1 MGTSR
6 SIADQIA
13 ASQALAA
20 EPPYLKGL
28 NAEQR
33 QAVEL
38 TDGPVLVL
46 AGAGTGKTRV
56 LTTRIAHILWTR
68 RARPNEILAVTFTN
82 KAAREMK
89 ERIGHLLGGT
99 AEGMPWLGTFHSIG
113 MRILRRHAE
122 LAGLSG
128 NFTILDVDDQIRL
141 VKQIIEAEKLDGK
154 RWPARQLAGL
164 IDGWKNKGLTPAKV
178 PAGERFSFA
187 NGRAVELY
195 AAYQKRLKELNA
207 VDFGDLLLE
216 NLRLFQEHPD
226 VLKQYHR
233 WFTYILVDEY
243 QDTNVAQYLW
253 LRLLAQGSRNIC
265 CVGDD
270 DQSIYGWRGAEVDN
284 ILRFEK
290 DFPGATVIRLEQN
303 YRSTAHI
310 LGAASKLI
318 ANNAGR
324 LGKTLRTDAG
334 AGAKLLVRGVWD
346 DDAEARLAAED
357 IDRLRRE
364 GVTLNNMAI
373 LVRASFQMRA
383 FEDRFVTMGM
393 PYRVIGGPRFY
404 ERQEIKDA
412 IAYLEVMQNHA
423 ADLKFERIVNVP
435 KRGLGDIA
443 VQAVFEHARHFS
455 IPLYWAARR
464 ISQTADL
471 GKSDAD
477 ILSSWRPSH
486 APSTDHLTI
495 VDGVLIDEIGIPT
508 GGALPELSTRAD
520 SVISDYSNATG
531 LSWQDAYADFKYGSQ
546 IKKKQ
551 KEELRRFL
559 DDFDR
564 WRSLSATMPHTDL
577 AGLILDESGYTAMW
591 QKDKSPQAQS
601 RLENLKELIR
611 FMEEFDSLGAFL
623 EHVALVMD
631 VEQAAEGDRVSLMTL
646 HGAKGL
652 EFDVVFLPG
661 WEEGLF
667 PHQRA
672 LDENGNEGLEEE
684 RRLAYVGIT
693 RARKRL
699 TISFAQNRRVH
710 GSWQSASP
718 SRFLGEIS
726 EEHAELVMKS
736 GGYGYGG
743 YGAATYGGANGGYG
757 ASRFDEEASPFEFD
771 ERPAPGWKRAQA
783 NWSSPGVVKN
793 RARGA
798 PKEIEGKLVAAS
810 VVAVPEFKVGQRVF
824 HQKFGYGAVSQIEGN
839 KLTVEFEKA
848 GQKKVVASFVE
859 AV

>member
-1 MGTSR
+1 MGPSR
-6 SIADQIA
+6 SIAEKISEA
-13 ASQALAA
+13 RALAA

-33 QAVEL
+33 EAVERL
-38 TDGPVLVL
+38 DGPVLVL

-56 LTTRIAHILWTR
+56 LTTRMAHLLWTK

-89 ERIGHLLGGT
+89 ERVGQLVGG
-99 AEGMPWLGTFHSIG
+99 AVEGMPWLGTFHSIG

-122 LAGLSG
+122 LVGLSQ
-128 NFTILDVDDQIRL
+128 NFTILDTDDQIRL
-141 VKQIIEAEKLDGK
+141 IKQLIQAERLDEK

-164 IDGWKNKGLTPAKV
+164 IDGWKNKGLVPEKV
-178 PAGERFSFA
+178 PASDAYSFA
-187 NGRAVELY
+187 NGRGIELY

-207 VDFGDLLLE
+207 ADFGDLLLE
-216 NLRLFQEHPD
+216 NIRLFTENPD
-226 VLKQYHR
+226 VLKQYHC
-233 WFTYILVDEY
+233 WFAYIMVDEY

-290 DFPGATVIRLEQN
+290 DFPGAHVIRLEQN

-318 ANNAGR
+318 ANNLGR
-324 LGKTLRTDAG
+324 LGKTLRTGSGFGD
-334 AGAKLLVRGVWD
+334 KLAVRGVWD
-346 DDAEARLAAED
+346 DDEEARLAAED
-357 IDRLRRE
+357 MDRLHRE
-364 GVTLNNMAI
+364 GVAYNDMAV

-383 FEDRFVTMGM
+383 FEDRFVTMGL

-412 IAYLEVMQNHA
+412 IAYLEVMQNPA

-435 KRGLGDIA
+435 KRGLGDQS
-443 VQAVFEHARHFS
+443 VQTIFQHARAEGISLFR
-455 IPLYWAARR
+455 AAR
-464 ISQTADL
+464 
-471 GKSDAD
+471 
-477 ILSSWRPSH
+477 
-486 APSTDHLTI
+486 
-495 VDGVLIDEIGIPT
+495 
-508 GGALPELSTRAD
+508 
-520 SVISDYSNATG
+520 
-531 LSWQDAYADFKYGSQ
+531 Q
-546 IKKKQ
+546 ITET
-551 KEELRRFL
+551 EELKPAPRKALRTL
-559 DDFDR
+559 TDDFER
-564 WRSLSATMPHTDL
+564 WRSLATTMQHTEL
-577 AGLILDESGYTAMW
+577 AELILDESGYTAMW

-611 FMEEFDSLGAFL
+611 FMEQFDSLAAFL
-623 EHVALVMD
+623 EHVSLVMD
-631 VEQAAEGDRVSLMTL
+631 ADQAGDGDRVSLMTL

-667 PHQRA
+667 PHQRS
-672 LDENGNEGLEEE
+672 LDENGQEGLEEE

-693 RARKRL
+693 RAKRRL

-710 GSWQSASP
+710 GSWQSAMP
-718 SRFLGEIS
+718 SRFLDELS
-726 EEHAELVMKS
+726 EEHAELRMES
-736 GGYGYGG
+736 GGYGYGR
-743 YGAATYGGANGGYG
+743 YGAANGGYG
-757 ASRFDEEASPFEFD
+757 ASRFDEAASPFD
-771 ERPAPGWKRAQA
+771 YERETPGWRRAQS
-783 NWSSPGVVKN
+783 NWRSEGAVRN
-793 RARGA
+793 RRRRVPA
-798 PKEIEGKLVAAS
+798 EIEGELVAAS
-810 VVAVPEFKVGQRVF
+810 TAMPNAAFPVGQRVF
-824 HQKFGYGAVSQIEGN
+824 HQKFGYGTVSEVEGN

>member
-6 SIADQIA
+6 SIAEQIA

-20 EPPYLKGL
+20 EPPYLQGL

-33 QAVEL
+33 QAVEQ

-56 LTTRIAHILWTR
+56 LTTRIAHILWTK

-89 ERIGHLLGGT
+89 ERIGRLLGGT

-122 LAGLSG
+122 LVGLSS
-128 NFTILDVDDQIRL
+128 NFTILDTDDQLRL
-141 VKQIIEAEKLDGK
+141 LKQIVEAEKLDGK

-178 PAGERFSFA
+178 PASQAFGFA
-187 NGRAVELY
+187 NGRGIELY

-253 LRLLAQGSRNIC
+253 LRLLAQGSHNIC

-290 DFPGATVIRLEQN
+290 DFPGATVIRLEHN

-346 DDAEARLAAED
+346 DEEEARLAAED

-364 GVTLNNMAI
+364 GVPLNNMAI

-412 IAYLEVMQNHA
+412 IAYLEVMQNPA
-423 ADLKFERIVNVP
+423 ADLKFERIINVP
-435 KRGLGDIA
+435 KRGLGDQSL
-443 VQAVFEHARHFS
+443 QAVFQLARAEGISLFQAARH
-455 IPLYWAARR
+455 ITETEELKPAAR
-464 ISQTADL
+464 
-471 GKSDAD
+471 KSLRALTDDFARWRG
-477 ILSSWRPSH
+477 LSS
-486 APSTDHLTI
+486 
-495 VDGVLIDEIGIPT
+495 
-508 GGALPELSTRAD
+508 
-520 SVISDYSNATG
+520 
-531 LSWQDAYADFKYGSQ
+531 
-546 IKKKQ
+546 
-551 KEELRRFL
+551 
-559 DDFDR
+559 
-564 WRSLSATMPHTDL
+564 TMPHTDL
-577 AGLILDESGYTAMW
+577 AGQILDESGYTAMW

-611 FMEEFDSLGAFL
+611 FMDEFDSLGA
-623 EHVALVMD
+623 
-631 VEQAAEGDRVSLMTL
+631 
-646 HGAKGL
+646 
-652 EFDVVFLPG
+652 
-661 WEEGLF
+661 
-667 PHQRA
+667 
-672 LDENGNEGLEEE
+672 
-684 RRLAYVGIT
+684 
-693 RARKRL
+693 
-699 TISFAQNRRVH
+699 
-710 GSWQSASP
+710 SWST
-718 SRFLGEIS
+718 SR
-726 EEHAELVMKS
+726 
-736 GGYGYGG
+736 
-743 YGAATYGGANGGYG
+743 
-757 ASRFDEEASPFEFD
+757 
-771 ERPAPGWKRAQA
+771 W
-783 NWSSPGVVKN
+783 
-793 RARGA
+793 
-798 PKEIEGKLVAAS
+798 
-810 VVAVPEFKVGQRVF
+810 
-824 HQKFGYGAVSQIEGN
+824 
-839 KLTVEFEKA
+839 
-848 GQKKVVASFVE
+848 
-859 AV
+859 

>member
-1 MGTSR
+1 MR
-6 SIADQIA
+6 
-13 ASQALAA
+13 
-20 EPPYLKGL
+20 
-28 NAEQR
+28 
-33 QAVEL
+33 

-56 LTTRIAHILWTR
+56 LTTRIAHILRTG

-89 ERIGHLLGGT
+89 ERIGQLLGGT

-113 MRILRRHAE
+113 MRILRRHSE
-122 LAGLSG
+122 LVGLSQ
-128 NFTILDVDDQIRL
+128 NFTILDTDDQIRL
-141 VKQIIEAEKLDGK
+141 IKQLIQAERLDEK
-154 RWPARQLAGL
+154 RWPARHLAGL
-164 IDGWKNKGLTPAKV
+164 IDGWKNKGLVPGKV
-178 PAGERFSFA
+178 PPGEAFDFA
-187 NGRAVELY
+187 NGRGIEFY

-216 NLRLFQEHPD
+216 NIRLFMENPD

-233 WFTYILVDEY
+233 WFTFILVDEY

-253 LRLLAQGSRNIC
+253 LRLLAQGSHNIC

-290 DFPGATVIRLEQN
+290 DFPGAHVIRLEQN

-318 ANNAGR
+318 ANNLGR
-324 LGKTLRTDAG
+324 LGKTLRTGSGDG
-334 AGAKLLVRGVWD
+334 DKLTVRGVWD
-346 DDAEARLAAED
+346 DEEEARLTAED

-364 GVTLNNMAI
+364 GVALNDIAI

-383 FEDRFVTMGM
+383 FEDRFVTVGM

-412 IAYLEVMQNHA
+412 IAYLEVLQNPA

-435 KRGLGDIA
+435 KRGLGD
-443 VQAVFEHARHFS
+443 QTLQTVFQHARAEGLSLFH
-455 IPLYWAARR
+455 AAR
-464 ISQTADL
+464 
-471 GKSDAD
+471 
-477 ILSSWRPSH
+477 
-486 APSTDHLTI
+486 
-495 VDGVLIDEIGIPT
+495 
-508 GGALPELSTRAD
+508 
-520 SVISDYSNATG
+520 
-531 LSWQDAYADFKYGSQ
+531 Q
-546 IKKKQ
+546 ITET
-551 KEELRRFL
+551 EELKPAPRRSL
-559 DDFDR
+559 RALTEDFAR
-564 WRSLSATMPHTDL
+564 WRTLSGTMPHTEL
-577 AGLILDESGYTAMW
+577 AGLILDEFGYTAMW

-623 EHVALVMD
+623 EHVSLVMD
-631 VEQAAEGDRVSLMTL
+631 ADQAASGDRVSLMTL

-672 LDENGNEGLEEE
+672 LDENGKEGLEEE

-693 RARKRL
+693 RAKRLL

-710 GSWQSASP
+710 GSWQSALP
-718 SRFLGEIS
+718 SRFLGELS
-726 EEHAELVMKS
+726 EEHAELVMES
-736 GGYGYGG
+736 GNQGYGRY
-743 YGAATYGGANGGYG
+743 
-757 ASRFDEEASPFEFD
+757 
-771 ERPAPGWKRAQA
+771 
-783 NWSSPGVVKN
+783 
-793 RARGA
+793 GA
-798 PKEIEGKLVAAS
+798 PKCRLWREPLRRGGLALRLRRAAD
-810 VVAVPEFKVGQRVF
+810 AGLEARAGELADGRR
-824 HQKFGYGAVSQIEGN
+824 GAQPRARRA
-839 KLTVEFEKA
+839 A
-848 GQKKVVASFVE
+848 GDRGRAYRGETRWTCRMRRSRTAS
-859 AV
+859 ACSTRSSATAPSAGSRGIS